1 MTQNILPL
9 IQSIETHRNDK
20 YQDKVI
26 YTYDDPPEMWH
37 KALGENLSFQ
47 FGLFDEAE
55 LNDKPKPGSIGTSEF
70 RQAGA
75 CRQRQLDYCAEILND
90 DIKDRI
96 NLYFCNGQD
105 VDLLPVPEIPYDL
118 VVVRGVCTHFLH
130 DVFETSVAQVAQRM
144 RKGGILIISDT
155 LYRGDINKYK
165 SPIPDKSDRLACSN
179 RKTPEYFAGVLENS
193 GFTLR
198 DMRIMPSNAEVIH
211 WFQKVQLNIEQHF
224 PNGVTGPIQELHEM
238 ALSFTKSLAANK
250 ASVYSI
256 IAQRNN

>member
-118 VVVRGVCTHFLH
+118 VV
-130 DVFETSVAQVAQRM
+130 
-144 RKGGILIISDT
+144 
-155 LYRGDINKYK
+155 GDINKYK